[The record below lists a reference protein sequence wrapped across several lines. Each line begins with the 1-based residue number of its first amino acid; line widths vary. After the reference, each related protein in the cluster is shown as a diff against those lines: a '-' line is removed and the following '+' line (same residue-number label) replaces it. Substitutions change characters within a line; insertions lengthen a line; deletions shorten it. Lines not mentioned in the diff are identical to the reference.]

1 MKFSYCLLLAVA
13 FFAACKSGE
22 YASAP
27 KPLESYTAPPE
38 VPLVSTLTIPVNIS
52 ETELIRALNARLTG
66 PLYEDYSYTD
76 NSNDGLMLKVL
87 RSQDISLFLSGN
99 TIKYRIPLKLWMKK
113 NLLVTEAE
121 AEGEL
126 ALNMKTTFAI
136 RPDWS
141 LATTT
146 EVEYHEWLTR
156 PVLKT
161 GLGDVGVEAIANLA
175 LNRSKRVLTQSID
188 RYVSQQI
195 SVKPSVE
202 AAWLAL
208 QEPVLLDSA
217 YRMWVKTTP
226 TAISMTPLATYNGA
240 INAKIAVECL
250 TDVTFGEKPTF
261 RENSNLPALRTID
274 DASDD
279 FTVRIATDVPF
290 AEAERLAKSSLI
302 GQVFSSGK
310 KKVKIEDIQLWGNND
325 KVVVNSKLSGA
336 FNGNIYFIGRPEYN
350 AQKNQIEVADL
361 DYQVDTRNFLF
372 RTAAWLFQGTIK
384 NQMKNA
390 MTFPLDENIR
400 ALRASVQESLTN
412 YQIQPGI
419 LLNGSVDSLT
429 VENTRVTPLG
439 IRVNLYSKGKVK
451 VEVKGL

>member
-1 MKFSYCLLLAVA
+1 MFKTYCVLLVLALLA
-13 FFAACKSGE
+13 ACRSSQ

-27 KPLESYTAPPE
+27 KPLENYVAVPE
-38 VPLVSTLTIPVNIS
+38 APLVSTLTIPVNIS
-52 ETELIRALNARLTG
+52 EVELSRALNARLTG
-66 PLYEDYSYTD
+66 PLYEDYSFAD
-76 NSNDGLMLKVL
+76 NGNDGLMLKVL
-87 RSQDISLFLSGN
+87 RSQDITLFLSGN

-113 NLLVTEAE
+113 HLLVADAE
-121 AEGEL
+121 AEGDL
-126 ALNMKTTFAI
+126 ALNMKTTFSI
-136 RPDWS
+136 RDDWS

-161 GLGDVGVEAIANLA
+161 GLGNIGVEALANLA

-188 RYVSQQI
+188 RYVGQQI
-195 SVKPSVE
+195 NLKPYVE
-202 AAWLAL
+202 AAWSAL

-226 TAISMTPLATYNGA
+226 TAISMTPLATYGEA
-240 INAKIAVECL
+240 IRAKIAVECL
-250 TDVTFGEKPTF
+250 TDVTFGEKPAF
-261 RENSNLPALRTID
+261 RENSTLPALRTIE
-274 DASDD
+274 DAPDD
-279 FTVRIATDVPF
+279 FTVRVATDVPF
-290 AEAERLAKSSLI
+290 AEAERLAKRSMI
-302 GQVFSSGK
+302 GQVFTSGK
-310 KKVKIEDIQLWGNND
+310 KQVKVEDIQLWGNND
-325 KVVVNSKLSGA
+325 KVVVNSRLSGS

-361 DYQVDTRNFLF
+361 DYQVDTRSFLF

-390 MTFPLDENIR
+390 MTFPLDEDIR
-400 ALRASVQESLTN
+400 ALRTTLQESLTS

-419 LLNGSVDSLT
+419 MLNGTVDSLT
-429 VENTRVTPLG
+429 VENTHVTPTG
-439 IRVNLYSKGKVK
+439 IRVNLYSKGKVN